1 MIASESGYGVIMRE
15 ELQSL
20 SKEWPAFFK
29 NNTNNVD
36 EIYKKITNILG
47 GIVSNSDHKDYI
59 KIKAT
64 KGVAT
69 VPYAPWISARD
80 VRLAD
85 KQSEGYSLVYLY
97 SVDLKKVH
105 LSIAF
110 GTGQFLEVFSPKK
123 EAYSKMRK
131 AASRIQKV
139 FENDLNIENLTLDPI
154 DLTASPKEFRQEGY
168 EQSAIFSLSYEIDNL
183 PEDNELINDFK
194 KMLEFYVEIHEN
206 PLTPSI
212 DSLVNAVADPI
223 KFQDQDL
230 KIKTFENRTP
240 KKKTKAKTKKSKKIK
255 QKKRRSDRSAFIGRK
270 GEKIVF
276 EYEKDKLNKI
286 GLKDLSKKVKWHAE
300 LNEKPGYDI
309 TSYNEKGE
317 EIFIEVKSSSGKT
330 INDIDLT
337 KNEIIAML
345 NKKNREKF
353 NIYLVTNALTKA
365 EIEVIKNPSE
375 KLKDVANFD
384 KILNLF
390 EKMQGEFNIDLVT
403 LNLDFR
409 S

>member
-1 MIASESGYGVIMRE
+1 MHGV
-15 ELQSL
+15 
-20 SKEWPAFFK
+20 K

-139 FENDLNIENLTLDPI
+139 FENDLNIEGSICSCLIAKETP
-154 DLTASPKEFRQEGY
+154 SPKV
-168 EQSAIFSLSYEIDNL
+168 IFSFSCCSLS
-183 PEDNELINDFK
+183 
-194 KMLEFYVEIHEN
+194 
-206 PLTPSI
+206 
-212 DSLVNAVADPI
+212 
-223 KFQDQDL
+223 
-230 KIKTFENRTP
+230 
-240 KKKTKAKTKKSKKIK
+240 
-255 QKKRRSDRSAFIGRK
+255 
-270 GEKIVF
+270 
-276 EYEKDKLNKI
+276 
-286 GLKDLSKKVKWHAE
+286 
-300 LNEKPGYDI
+300 
-309 TSYNEKGE
+309 
-317 EIFIEVKSSSGKT
+317 IFSSS
-330 INDIDLT
+330 I
-337 KNEIIAML
+337 
-345 NKKNREKF
+345 
-353 NIYLVTNALTKA
+353 
-365 EIEVIKNPSE
+365 
-375 KLKDVANFD
+375 LK
-384 KILNLF
+384 
-390 EKMQGEFNIDLVT
+390 
-403 LNLDFR
+403 
-409 S
+409 